1 MIMADCDEYVY
12 ITRAYS
18 KRNLESLAFDLMFYS
33 ALSSKCKILYLG
45 EICDEKWLYFIES
58 MNILQCNIY
67 KKYIALHILY
77 VVLYI

>member
-45 EICDEKWLYFIES
+45 EICDEKWLYFI
-58 MNILQCNIY
+58 
-67 KKYIALHILY
+67 K
-77 VVLYI
+77 